1 MGFRLCQAAEFL
13 PSEPLETKTRWSPK
27 FATKALAS
35 PRRFRKK
42 SSSCISPLKSR
53 AAESAWHKLI
63 RLCSGTMDRLIS
75 NQEKGRAPPSGCAGH
90 WQRHVPRRWKKLPRE
105 PELSEYEKHEAV
117 DHDRDAC
124 RAIVVGN

>member
-1 MGFRLCQAAEFL
+1 MGFRQCQAAEFL
-13 PSEPLETKTRWSPK
+13 PSEPLETKTRWSQK
-27 FATKALAS
+27 FATKALAY

-42 SSSCISPLKSR
+42 SSSCISRLKSR

-90 WQRHVPRRWKKLPRE
+90 WQRHVPRRWKNLPRE
-105 PELSEYEKHEAV
+105 PELSQDLKTIKRLITTPYL
-117 DHDRDAC
+117 
-124 RAIVVGN
+124 